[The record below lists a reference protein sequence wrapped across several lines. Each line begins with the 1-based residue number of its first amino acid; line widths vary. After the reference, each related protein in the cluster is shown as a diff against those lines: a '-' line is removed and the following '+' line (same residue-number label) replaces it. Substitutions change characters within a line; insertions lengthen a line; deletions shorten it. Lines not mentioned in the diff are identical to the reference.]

1 MPASSLPHPQPESTR
16 VAIPVHR
23 LAQATAVA
31 LQRWQNPN
39 PDCATG
45 NDPRSSDNGLL
56 LLFHGRLAH
65 AADYAWQNAGRT
77 LVDKTYLRILFSGAA
92 LDYQGLSVDE
102 LAARLDAF
110 IREQLVPRWDA
121 LAENPEAGPRGHL
134 IESLEAGL
142 FGEPGNG
149 EVGSQILFWLCP
161 RLPLLPQSRA
171 TLRGLELLADGQ
183 LGLDA
188 SDYQHAGTAL
198 LRELPVLP
206 APRHFAGNPDEQ
218 RRIRQ
223 LIENSD
229 WWRRRVLALWLEQLG
244 GASA

>member
-1 MPASSLPHPQPESTR
+1 M
-16 VAIPVHR
+16 AIPVHR

-31 LQRWQNPN
+31 LQRWRNPN

-56 LLFHGRLAH
+56 LLFHGSLAH

-92 LDYQGLSVDE
+92 LDYQGLSADE
-102 LAARLDAF
+102 LAARLDSF
-110 IREQLVPRWDA
+110 IREQLVPRWVA
-121 LAENPEAGPRGHL
+121 LTENAEAEPPGRL

-161 RLPLLPQSRA
+161 RLPLLPKNHA
-171 TLRGLELLADGQ
+171 GLRGLELLADGQ

-188 SDYQHAGTAL
+188 SDYQHACAAL
-198 LRELPVLP
+198 LEEMPVLP
-206 APRHFAGNPDEQ
+206 APRQFAGNPDEQ
-218 RRIRQ
+218 RRVRQ

-229 WWRRRVLALWLEQLG
+229 WWRRRVLAQWLEQLG
-244 GASA
+244 GGPA